1 MNRKINLV
9 LIAIISAIL
18 FFAGCVEKETGKPTV
33 NQTVA
38 PSPSAPTQIIATQT
52 AMTPTPTAMAP
63 TPTSIPNKIINETSK
78 SVFKLYQNDEF
89 GYRYS
94 YPEKWMKI
102 DLALTQ
108 GQKSIVTFGPE
119 SGMSA
124 AIGVSVIVYSDPGQ
138 AKFWE
143 NPEFSDM
150 INRSVVQKYG
160 NITVNGR
167 KGYEVIYDPL
177 MATGMAIT
185 PTSTSRWVE
194 ITVGNNYYVI
204 NAFAPYEQYPAY
216 SDEFEK
222 TINSFVIV

>member
-9 LIAIISAIL
+9 LIAVISAIV
-18 FFAGCVEKETGKPTV
+18 FFSGCVEKVNQTA

-38 PSPSAPTQIIATQT
+38 PSPSEPMQTIATPT
-52 AMTPTPTAMAP
+52 PIIAMTPTPT
-63 TPTSIPNKIINETSK
+63 SIPQKKINEPSK
-78 SVFKLYQNDEF
+78 SVYKLYQNDEF

-94 YPEKWMKI
+94 YPDKWLNI
-102 DLALTQ
+102 ELALTE

-119 SGMSA
+119 NETSA

-150 INRSVVQKYG
+150 IKRGAVQKYG

-177 MATGMAIT
+177 MAIGMAIT

-204 NAFAPYEQYPAY
+204 NAFAPYDQYPAY
-216 SDEFEK
+216 SDEFENI
-222 TINSFVIV
+222 INSFVIVS